1 MIIGVGIDIVDV
13 RRIDALFRK
22 FGTHFLKKIY
32 TEQEIAFCCSRRDV
46 ANSLAKMY
54 ALKEA
59 TIKALS
65 DAEGIKWHDME
76 VCHDKNGRPEV
87 KLRGIALENIQS
99 KAKDFSIQASA
110 SDEQMYAIAYVLIE
124 RS

>member
-13 RRIDALFRK
+13 RRIDALFQK
-22 FGTHFLKKIY
+22 FGAHFLNRIY
-32 TEQEIAFCCSRRDV
+32 TDQEIAFWCARNSV

-65 DAEGIKWHDME
+65 DAKGIKWHDME
-76 VCHDKNGRPEV
+76 ICHDLNGKPEV
-87 KLRGIALENIQS
+87 KLRGVALENIQK
-99 KAKDFSIQASA
+99 KAKTFSIQASA
-110 SDEQMYAIAYVLIE
+110 SDEQIYAIAYVLIE
-124 RS
+124 GV